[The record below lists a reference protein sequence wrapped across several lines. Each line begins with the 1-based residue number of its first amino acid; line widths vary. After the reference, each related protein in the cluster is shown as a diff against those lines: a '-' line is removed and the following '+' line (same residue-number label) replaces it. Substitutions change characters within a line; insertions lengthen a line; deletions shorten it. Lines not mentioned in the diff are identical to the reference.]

1 MCQRLLTH
9 SQKYQKFNTVTYIL
23 YCKWECV
30 KEIISVSVFGPMR
43 KHYYIFSFLQ
53 EIRIRTQI
61 IHVHVGLKS
70 NSKEEGHG
78 RVRLREV
85 WLWVDRTTRSL
96 TLQWAG
102 QRGVYCTL
110 GGHWA
115 SHRGWTVKPFYVV
128 FFVRIFCLLQFLVHL
143 MSKHLLTKMTK
154 NTLTYSPWN
163 PGLGFRSFP
172 FGTLRSFPF

>member
-1 MCQRLLTH
+1 
-9 SQKYQKFNTVTYIL
+9 
-23 YCKWECV
+23 
-30 KEIISVSVFGPMR
+30 MR
-43 KHYYIFSFLQ
+43 KHHYFFSFLQ

-115 SHRGWTVKPFYVV
+115 SHCGWTVKPFYVV

-143 MSKHLLTKMTK
+143 MSKHPLTKMTK

-163 PGLGFRSFP
+163 ETPLVPGHLEWTNKVKENFWTELGHVKLCFRVKQNVKACS
-172 FGTLRSFPF
+172 